1 MPVENRTRTTV
12 SKPLTPALSSNLRT
26 RPPLAP
32 RLATNGPTSPAANP
46 QRSLRQQTL
55 SPERNDE
62 ERTISLNSNITPR
75 SGARASR
82 VDTDSPS
89 TPDTSGRA
97 RTVAARNQEDVQNNG
112 FGITSP
118 TPVQTHFRPRSLE
131 QLSSLPTTRR
141 VSGGSSVSQAKGN
154 AKFFHADD
162 VRNNVVQPKANNSRP
177 KSTYITGVRSPR
189 VSPKK
194 GTPESSDSDKFFYAN
209 NVSTQSNPRPRTLLA
224 TKLSASSSAASST
237 RSLPVQGNT
246 RSPTATRAA
255 NQSVADKSDHTI
267 PSPPQTTRQRSTSNA
282 LSTISSLKDRRR
294 SSSLNIKPVITS
306 ADPGHRKSLSTTS
319 ATVTP
324 IKTDVLANV
333 EKTPKSSDPYSGTV
347 SHTAALVSPD
357 TSSNRSASLTSALT
371 AATSVTSEAT
381 KPDIPP
387 VRPPLLA
394 RHTRGSSETVQLQP
408 VTQAQIEAAAN
419 ARRERKV
426 LDLEISNSSLL
437 AINRTLEKEL
447 RKQNTELRRF
457 RRLSRSGR
465 LSLTPSHRIVSGA
478 SIATLTTLDE
488 DDGASEQISYSPSS
502 SSGGSYDDEDSPSGE
517 DNDSSFTESSDM
529 LRRRARDE
537 KRLMQDLQRHQRIL
551 LDSQKLTQSIQRCL
565 NCTDELIKDGT
576 KALAYQVEANEVQI
590 GGRVLTHD
598 DDEAL
603 SEVDFSEYTK
613 GISRPRQ
620 GLLSPTV
627 AMNDA
632 EEAAMWARSLQEVG
646 GLDAPIKFLQQT
658 STENPSPM
666 LSPIILPER

>member
-1 MPVENRTRTTV
+1 MPVENRSRNNV

-32 RLATNGPTSPAANP
+32 RLATTGPTSPAANP
-46 QRSLRQQTL
+46 QRTLRQHTL

-62 ERTISLNSNITPR
+62 GRTISLNSNITPR

-89 TPDTSGRA
+89 TPDTSDRP
-97 RTVAARNQEDVQNNG
+97 RTIAAGNQEEIQNNG

-118 TPVQTHFRPRSLE
+118 TPNQTHFRPRSLE

-141 VSGGSSVSQAKGN
+141 VSGESNISQAKGDS
-154 AKFFHADD
+154 KFFHADD
-162 VRNNVVQPKANNSRP
+162 VRNNVVQGKANTFRP
-177 KSTYITGVRSPR
+177 KSTYIAGARSPC

-194 GTPESSDSDKFFYAN
+194 ATPESSDNDKFFYAN
-209 NVSTQSNPRPRTLLA
+209 NVPAQSNPRPRTLLA
-224 TKLSASSSAASST
+224 SKLSASST
-237 RSLPVQGNT
+237 RSLPVQNTT
-246 RSPTATRAA
+246 RSPTATRATNRSLTDKSPRS
-255 NQSVADKSDHTI
+255 NQSQ
-267 PSPPQTTRQRSTSNA
+267 PQTSRQRSASNA
-282 LSTISSLKDRRR
+282 SSAISSLKDRRR

-306 ADPGHRKSLSTTS
+306 VDSGHRKSLSTTS

-324 IKTDVLANV
+324 IKTDVLENSGG
-333 EKTPKSSDPYSGTV
+333 TPKSVQAHPDTT
-347 SHTAALVSPD
+347 SHAAALVSPD
-357 TSSNRSASLTSALT
+357 TSSNRSASLTSAIT
-371 AATSVTSEAT
+371 TATSVASEAT
-381 KPDIPP
+381 KSDVQPT
-387 VRPPLLA
+387 RPPLLA
-394 RHTRGSSETVQLQP
+394 RHTRGSSDTVQLQP

-488 DDGASEQISYSPSS
+488 DDGASEQISFSPSS
-502 SSGGSYDDEDSPSGE
+502 SSGSSYDDEDSPSGE

-537 KRLMQDLQRHQRIL
+537 KRLMQDLQRHQQIL

-603 SEVDFSEYTK
+603 SEVDLSEYTNSV
-613 GISRPRQ
+613 SRPRQ

-627 AMNDA
+627 AVNDA
-632 EEAAMWARSLQEVG
+632 EEAEMWAKSLQEVG
-646 GLDAPIKFLQQT
+646 GFDAPIKFLQQT
-658 STENPSPM
+658 STESPSPT
-666 LSPIILPER
+666 LSPIILSER